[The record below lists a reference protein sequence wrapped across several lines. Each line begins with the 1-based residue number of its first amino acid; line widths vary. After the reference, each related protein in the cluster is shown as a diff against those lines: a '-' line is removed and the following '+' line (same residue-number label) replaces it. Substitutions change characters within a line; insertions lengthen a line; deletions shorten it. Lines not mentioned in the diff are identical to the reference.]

1 MSKIREKYETIYLGK
16 KIRINHLQ
24 CEAGRYDGKEGV
36 VTRIDDMGNLH
47 GSWGGLSVIVEEDD
61 FSVIG

>member
-24 CEAGRYDGKEGV
+24 GEDGRYEGKEGV

>member
-24 CEAGRYDGKEGV
+24 GEDGRYDGKEGV

-47 GSWGGLSVIVEEDD
+47 GSWGGLAVIVEEDD
-61 FSVIG
+61 LSVIG

>member
-24 CEAGRYDGKEGV
+24 GEDGRYDGREGV

-47 GSWGGLSVIVEEDD
+47 GSWGGLSVIAEEDD